1 MGRRVRRLAERLPV
15 LTEPHPPGRGFLHG
29 AISRP
34 VFRSEQSPHSHRLL
48 FSPRQSVGP
57 TPRRNPRRAPS
68 CVTGGRRETARRG
81 LRVWLVP
88 DSASRCS
95 FRGPIMPALRLDS
108 QGLAP
113 RPGLAYTLGHGQET
127 QARRRGAGSDEDVG
141 AQGRQAGREGAL
153 EGRVRRGALGD
164 RQEGGGGEV
173 ADPQVDQRRAT
184 VSWRELLPGLVKWAL
199 RVALG
204 TLTPG
209 AMLYKYGTGFIFQTH
224 QVPGW
229 LILFATSLVGLGL
242 YGSGAWVVAKLR
254 ERARPPGVPRRTLL

>member
-1 MGRRVRRLAERLPV
+1 
-15 LTEPHPPGRGFLHG
+15 
-29 AISRP
+29 
-34 VFRSEQSPHSHRLL
+34 
-48 FSPRQSVGP
+48 
-57 TPRRNPRRAPS
+57 
-68 CVTGGRRETARRG
+68 
-81 LRVWLVP
+81 
-88 DSASRCS
+88 
-95 FRGPIMPALRLDS
+95 MPALRLDS

-184 VSWRELLPGLVKWAL
+184 VSWRELLPGLLKWAL

-204 TLTPG
+204 TLPPG

-254 ERARPPGVPRRTLL
+254 ERARPPGVSRRTLLLVPQGPFVPRWRETLSPRELLKEGRGRRRR